1 MMNQAN
7 SFYPGQQMTKDDKSD
22 KIREQID
29 ANLKRV
35 FQESA
40 SEELPDRFKDLL
52 SQLKNSDTSGGG
64 GAAG

>member
-1 MMNQAN
+1 
-7 SFYPGQQMTKDDKSD
+7 MTKDDKSD

-52 SQLKNSDTSGGG
+52 AQLKNTDTSGGG
-64 GAAG
+64 GATG

>member
-1 MMNQAN
+1 
-7 SFYPGQQMTKDDKSD
+7 MTSDKKND

-29 ANLKRV
+29 ANLRRV

-52 SQLKNSDTSGGG
+52 SQLKNSEKAPDGGSRK
-64 GAAG
+64 